1 MSRKL
6 KEKMKNLFMWD
17 VFVGDDFGLDIE
29 LGVLAKNM
37 ENEVIGVIDYFFSFL
52 TKEERKKSMMK
63 KKNSQYVSRNVRF

>member
-1 MSRKL
+1 MSLKL

-17 VFVGDDFGLDIE
+17 VFVDDDFGLDIE